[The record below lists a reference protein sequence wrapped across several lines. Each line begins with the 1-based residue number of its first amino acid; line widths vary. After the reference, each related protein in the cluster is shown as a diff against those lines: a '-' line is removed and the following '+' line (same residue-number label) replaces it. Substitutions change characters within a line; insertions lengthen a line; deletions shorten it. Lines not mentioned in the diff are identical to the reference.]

1 VESFVEEAA
10 LRSRLV
16 VHTDSQQEEE
26 DMTSHG
32 KRRIRRL
39 LVGVLAAAFVVPAS
53 AAAANYSDVVQIGG
67 DFVALSQV
75 SAWQASADTA
85 PSSRLVQIGG
95 DLVDPSQVS
104 AWQASADLAPS
115 SRLVQIGGE
124 LVEPSQLSAWQSH
137 AADRVDSSTALVA
150 QDSGFDWSDAG
161 YAAAAGIGA
170 LLLIGGC
177 MGAFRSGG
185 FQPPLAGAHP

>member
-1 VESFVEEAA
+1 MGAVMEDAA
-10 LRSRLV
+10 VRTRL

-32 KRRIRRL
+32 KRRFRRL
-39 LVGVLAAAFVVPAS
+39 SLGVLAATLLVPAS
-53 AAAANYSDVVQIGG
+53 AAAAGYPNVVQIGG

-75 SAWQASADTA
+75 SAWQASADSA

-104 AWQASADLAPS
+104 AWQASADLTPS
-115 SRLVQIGGE
+115 SRLVQIGGD
-124 LVEPSQLSAWQSH
+124 LVEPSQVSAWQSH

-150 QDSGFDWSDAG
+150 QNSGFDWSDAG
-161 YAAAAGIGA
+161 FAAAAGIGA

-177 MGAFRSGG
+177 LVALRNGRL
-185 FQPPLAGAHP
+185 QPPLAGAHP